1 MSSRRL
7 ALCWGKFQSRGEVLV
22 SMVKWMMYWIVFA
35 LFTCA
40 ETFTDVLLSFWFP
53 FYYEIKIIVV
63 LWLLAPA
70 TKGSSIIYRKFVHP
84 TFTKKEKEIDEA
96 IKNAKVQG
104 YSTILK
110 LGARGVDYAKYI
122 LMQTAIKGLQN
133 TAVLERLPAVAPEP
147 LSRTDVDGRENIS
160 NGRVPEPG
168 YSNGF
173 YQLAMQQLENADGF
187 QYSDD
192 DDADYI
198 PPALV
203 KEEPEE
209 LEHEHDLV
217 EEEKAPRARRG
228 FYYDVGGGGLMNQ
241 LRKSYSLSDL
251 SDSQDE
257 LKYRAIGLGSLQE
270 EQDVADHSGDLQY
283 MRRSYVHP
291 GQRSGSVSSPMEIYF
306 SEVDLDLKQRGKGD
320 RPNAVCLPQSMEDVS
335 SGYSSADHL
344 FSSSQGNS
352 PTSDHTLEDI
362 FLRSAHIKSR
372 RPIYSG
378 NSSSNRS
385 SEGVASLVDE
395 LDISKDGV
403 PSQSPFLSHSMLSEI
418 KSLLSSRKGDIN
430 KILSSQTPSG
440 SPLYTKVS
448 DSIVTKTNQMRFLK
462 DNDEMIK
469 KNISKGNEGPN
480 DSISMCQPSL
490 NVEKADG
497 SESIFLSDTLC
508 DDSQDFKDKAARA
521 GRYKKLRAP
530 VPPSKSTS
538 DIESMSNP
546 EHGTVVKAR
555 MSLVSS
561 RRLSGSVNIL
571 VESNARTA
579 SKNTKPTSVLLL
591 RRESSNPCKTHSLMK
606 KRSPLHNP
614 YLSMPN
620 LFNLSSTV
628 KPTQPIANSKYMKI
642 TKS

>member
-1 MSSRRL
+1 MISSIVSRL
-7 ALCWGKFQSRGEVLV
+7 VILLFGTLYPAYASYKAVRTKDVKEY
-22 SMVKWMMYWIVFA
+22 VKWMMYWIVFA

-122 LMQTAIKGLQN
+122 LMQTAIK
-133 TAVLERLPAVAPEP
+133 
-147 LSRTDVDGRENIS
+147 
-160 NGRVPEPG
+160 
-168 YSNGF
+168 
-173 YQLAMQQLENADGF
+173 
-187 QYSDD
+187 
-192 DDADYI
+192 
-198 PPALV
+198 
-203 KEEPEE
+203 
-209 LEHEHDLV
+209 
-217 EEEKAPRARRG
+217 
-228 FYYDVGGGGLMNQ
+228 GGGGLMNQ